1 MTWFSSSTSSTSST
15 ARMYC
20 EVPNDQCPDHSYLRD
35 ILNGVELKA
44 EIVHIPVDD
53 TFSAERKT
61 CMLLGIKEIGS
72 NSALCRKGS
81 RGHLR
86 TSLEIQLRAHPVHH
100 RQVKTSSL
108 PAWHL
113 LGSMEIPYIE
123 TRWNYRSQNVIGQSV
138 HQSLDLSK
146 MSPRIVSITA
156 NPEHLLTL
164 WN

>member
-1 MTWFSSSTSSTSST
+1 MSEIAGWHLEFSRLVITYLSITIIRPGFQPPIHLAIFQFMIRSLDISST

-108 PAWHL
+108 PA
-113 LGSMEIPYIE
+113 
-123 TRWNYRSQNVIGQSV
+123 
-138 HQSLDLSK
+138 
-146 MSPRIVSITA
+146 
-156 NPEHLLTL
+156 
-164 WN
+164 